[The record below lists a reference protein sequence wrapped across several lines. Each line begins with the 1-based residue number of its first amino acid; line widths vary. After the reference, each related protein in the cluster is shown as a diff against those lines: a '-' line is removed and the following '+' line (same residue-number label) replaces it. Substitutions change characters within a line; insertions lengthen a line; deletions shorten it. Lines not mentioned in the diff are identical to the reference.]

1 MNYRKKE
8 NGQVIIIIALL
19 LIAIFGVAAVVVD
32 GTRLYAAR
40 RTTQNGADN
49 SALAAALALCL
60 GADPNAAA
68 LDSAGDNGFNNDGA
82 TNTVE
87 INHPPLSGP
96 KAGDDEFIEVII
108 TSSVDGAF
116 SQVIYPGLLEASAR
130 AVGHCSGAGGPPG
143 GNNGIIVLDSDN
155 SCAFNATGNGSIT
168 VNGGGIQV
176 DSNNFTSAACAT
188 GNAQVNAATSISI
201 VGGVR
206 TTGNADFD
214 PTPTTGAPA
223 LGDPLSGLAA
233 PLKPGGSCTSFSI
246 GSNNSATID
255 PGLYC
260 SISASGNAIL
270 TLNPGIYYVDGGNFS
285 VSGNASLTANEV
297 MIYMEDG
304 DFSIS
309 GNGNFDISAPAS
321 GDYQGMMLFMAQAN
335 VSTISITGNGMVST
349 TGTIYGALSTGNL
362 TGNGA
367 NTVLNAQLIV
377 NTLNVTGNGELAL
390 NYDPDQIYGGGNKPV
405 VSLEE

>member
-1 MNYRKKE
+1 MIHRTEK
-8 NGQVIIIIALL
+8 GQAIVIIALL
-19 LIAIFGVAAVVVD
+19 LVALFAIAAVAVD
-32 GTRLYAAR
+32 GTRLFAAR
-40 RTTQNGADN
+40 RSTQSGADN
-49 SALAAALALCL
+49 AALSAALALCL
-60 GADPNAAA
+60 GGDPNAAA
-68 LDSAGDNGFNNDGA
+68 LDSASDNAFNNDGA

-87 INHPPLSGP
+87 VNHPPLSGP
-96 KAGDDEFIEVII
+96 KAGDDEFVEVVI
-108 TSSVDGAF
+108 TSNVESAF
-116 SQVIYPGLLEASAR
+116 SQVIFSGPLSASAR
-130 AVGHCSGAGGPPG
+130 AVGHCSGSGGPPG
-143 GNNGIIVLDSDN
+143 GDNGIIVLDSDN

-188 GNAQVNAATSISI
+188 GNAQVNAETSISI

-214 PTPTTGAPA
+214 PTPTTGAPV

-233 PLKPGGSCTSFSI
+233 PPKPGGSCTSFSI

-260 SISASGNAIL
+260 SVSASGNAIL

-285 VSGNASLTANEV
+285 ISGNASLTANEV
-297 MIYMEDG
+297 MVYMEDG

-309 GNGNFDISAPAS
+309 GNGNFDISAPTS
-321 GDYQGMMLFMAQAN
+321 GDYQGMMLFMAQTN

-362 TGNGA
+362 TGNGT

-377 NTLNVTGNGELAL
+377 NTLNVTGNGDLAL
-390 NYDPDQIYGGGNKPV
+390 NYDPGQIYGGDGNPV